1 MRLGSEFVK
10 ALDTLA
16 EERGLDVNVIISTLE
31 AALLSAYNRKYH
43 PFSTTGNSEK
53 YTEIKI
59 DHDTGEITVKELRKV
74 VEELKDPE
82 KEITL
87 DDALAIDRT
96 AEVGKIIRIER
107 NTSDFGRI
115 AAQTARQVIS
125 QRLRDEERRVVYS
138 AFADRVGDLVSG
150 IVFKAEGD
158 QIIVHINDKT
168 DALLPRRE
176 RINGERYIPG
186 STMKFYV
193 LDVKNNVRGPRITV
207 SRTHPGLL
215 KRLMELEIPEIQEG
229 VIEIKG
235 VVRDGGMREGG
246 MQAKVALVTLDP
258 DVDPVGACVGN
269 GGARIKAVS
278 SALKNEKIDI
288 VVYSND
294 PLVYIKNALLPA
306 QVARVEPVLDHEREA
321 TAYVYPD
328 QLSLAIGKAGQN
340 VRLAAKLTGWKVNIA
355 TIEPDRMPTLKDIF
369 HDVFTDDEKH

>member
-1 MRLGSEFVK
+1 MRLGSDFVK

-43 PFSTTGNSEK
+43 PLSATGASEK
-53 YTEIKI
+53 NTEIKI
-59 DHDTGEITVKELRKV
+59 DHETGEITVSELRKV
-74 VEELKDPE
+74 VDELKDPE

-87 DDALAIDRT
+87 DDALAIDST
-96 AEVGKIIRIER
+96 AETGQTLRIER
-107 NTSDFGRI
+107 NPSDFGRI

-138 AFADRVGDLVSG
+138 AFADKVGDLVSG
-150 IVFKAEGD
+150 VIFKAEGD

-176 RINGERYIPG
+176 RINGEKYIPG
-186 STMKFYV
+186 TTMKFYV
-193 LDVKNNVRGPRITV
+193 LDVKNNIRGPRITV

-215 KRLMELEIPEIQEG
+215 KRLMELEIPEIQQG
-229 VIEIKG
+229 IIEIKG

-246 MQAKVALVTLDP
+246 MRAKVSLVTLDP

-269 GGARIKAVS
+269 GGIRIKAVS

-321 TAYVYPD
+321 TAYVYQD

-340 VRLAAKLTGWKVNIA
+340 VRLAAKLTGWKVNIE